1 MGGFLLGKSIGLAVW
16 RILLERSISLL
27 EKENDILEELQA
39 LFEQE
44 AFILELSGNILESW
58 LFIRTNKN
66 ILDNFRVF

>member
-1 MGGFLLGKSIGLAVW
+1 MGGFLLGIYISIAVW

-39 LFEQE
+39 LFEQG

-58 LFIRTNKN
+58 LLIRTNKN
-66 ILDNFRVF
+66 ILDNF

>member
-1 MGGFLLGKSIGLAVW
+1 MGGFLLGKSIGIAVR

-39 LFEQE
+39 LFEQM

-58 LFIRTNKN
+58 LLIRTNKN
-66 ILDNFRVF
+66 ILDNF